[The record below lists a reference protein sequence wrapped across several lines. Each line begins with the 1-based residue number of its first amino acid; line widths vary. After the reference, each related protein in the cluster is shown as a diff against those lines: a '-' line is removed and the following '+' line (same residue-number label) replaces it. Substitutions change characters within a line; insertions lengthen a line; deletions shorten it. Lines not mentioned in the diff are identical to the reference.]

1 MFLMNGLPRLHNPLF
16 TCDRFRRASD
26 DRFFISIEA
35 RDPRFYRSK
44 TEADLKACGAAAVEA
59 VVED

>member
-1 MFLMNGLPRLHNPLF
+1 MLKRLTDYL
-16 TCDRFRRASD
+16 D
-26 DRFFISIEA
+26 SIEA

-44 TEADLKACGAAAVEA
+44 TEADLKSCGAAAVEA